1 MNQRVAG
8 QLSLEE
14 MPLRPHLSAW
24 KGVRWG
30 ASRPRGNYIPQGSFG
45 PSVGGEEEDK
55 GLLR

>member
-30 ASRPRGNYIPQGSFG
+30 DSLSPEGTTF
-45 PSVGGEEEDK
+45 
-55 GLLR
+55 LRAALGRLWVVRRKIKVC